1 MIELLYITNNYTN
14 YLFIFILQTYGRDLV
29 EALEWCNRY
38 LVSGN
43 NRDLNQAWDL
53 YYHVFRR
60 ISRQLP
66 QLTSL
71 ELQYVSPKLQ
81 QSRNMELAV
90 PGSYIPGQPV
100 VKIAYIQSSMQVI
113 TSKQRPRKLCIKGS
127 DGNDYMFLLKG
138 HEDLRQDERV
148 MQLFGLVNTL
158 LLNDPDTFRRNL
170 TIQVLFCYLFV
181 YNMQLI

>member
-1 MIELLYITNNYTN
+1 
-14 YLFIFILQTYGRDLV
+14 V
-29 EALEWCNRY
+29 EALDWCNRY
-38 LVSGN
+38 LTSGN

-66 QLTSL
+66 QLTTL

-100 VKIAYIQSSMQVI
+100 VRIAYITSSLQVI
-113 TSKQRPRKLCIKGS
+113 SSKQRPRKLTIKGS
-127 DGNDYMFLLKG
+127 DGNDYVFLLKG

-170 TIQVLFCYLFV
+170 TIQVCIIFLHFFKQNLKMLMIINFYYF
-181 YNMQLI
+181 